1 MSAASGMPAFEAPLY
16 LKNGIFKGLL
26 VDICND
32 IIMCYFQKIS
42 RETNKKKNKQWGR
55 LKEHAATR
63 VATTSILG
71 PAFLTLT
78 LLRAPAIENS
88 EILKKMV
95 VFSPPS
101 LPDAIS
107 FSNTFCLF
115 PLPFPTKINKAKPVS
130 ARSRLLTLT
139 RARLAQVVGWLH
151 GRRIVFPFTWWW

>member
-1 MSAASGMPAFEAPLY
+1 MPNYSGTTLPAFEAPLY

-26 VDICND
+26 VDVCND

-101 LPDAIS
+101 RRHFLLKHFLS
-107 FSNTFCLF
+107 FSLALSHKNQQSKTS
-115 PLPFPTKINKAKPVS
+115 VS
-130 ARSRLLTLT
+130 SLSSSHA
-139 RARLAQVVGWLH
+139 H
-151 GRRIVFPFTWWW
+151 